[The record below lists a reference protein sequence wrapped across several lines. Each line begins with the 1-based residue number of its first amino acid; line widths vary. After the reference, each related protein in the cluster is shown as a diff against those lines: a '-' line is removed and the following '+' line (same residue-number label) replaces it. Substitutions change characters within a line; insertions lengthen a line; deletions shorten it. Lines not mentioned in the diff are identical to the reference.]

1 MSSITFV
8 TCFLDIYEESEIIKT
23 TEKKSLEKRLFYF
36 KELASTGIQIC
47 LYISSNME
55 NSIIPITNQYK
66 NIKYKIVN
74 LKDLH
79 IWKTVNE
86 HKVTLPMN
94 RCMIKDSFE
103 YITLMNSKIEF
114 MEYAIRENPWNS
126 SHFAWIDFSVFY
138 IIKNP
143 NYFKKWLQFVSSLKL
158 KDNFLTIP
166 GCFSHSRPFHKEN
179 DNLDNLLNNIYWRFC
194 GTFFIGDKNSLL
206 EFYELYDLH
215 FPLFLKIYGK
225 LIWEV
230 NFWSW
235 LESFTD
241 WKPIWYSADHNDSIL
256 QLSSDYYS
264 ENINKKISILKK
276 YDYPTLQQHHPS
288 SACYIEYQGHKI
300 LNTRFVNYT
309 MYDNGSYNVHSPD
322 KKTLN
327 TMNYLSILDSE
338 FCPTNYI
345 PMEENHSLTDH
356 LNRAKNFVSKGFE
369 DIRLY
374 VSNNDELKFIATT
387 IQYSPLGQNRMVFG
401 KYNIEKKEIN
411 DVYLIE
417 PPNPKTWCEKNW
429 IPIRY
434 PNIKEDCFIYSWN
447 PFQIGKIIEGNTT
460 NGEFSHK
467 LEIFLTREYNDF
479 PLLNKVRGSS
489 CFVDYDHDTYI
500 GVVHYSEE
508 YKPRHYYHLLVQ
520 LDSKSLAIKAISQP
534 FIFQKIGIEFCIG
547 FHVKKLETS
556 SDFCFWISQMDRDPS
571 LITLSSNH
579 FHWTKIR

>member
-74 LKDLH
+74 LNNLH

-86 HKVTLPMN
+86 YKVTLPMN

-126 SHFAWIDFSVFY
+126 SHFTWIDFNIFY

-143 NYFKKWLQFVSSLKL
+143 TYCKKWLQFLSSLKL

-179 DNLDNLLNNIYWRFC
+179 NNLNQLLDNIYWRFC
-194 GTFFIGDKNSLL
+194 GGFFIGDKNSIL
-206 EFYELYDLH
+206 EFYELYNLH

-264 ENINKKISILKK
+264 ENMSKHVSILKK
-276 YDYPTLQQHHPS
+276 YDYPSIKNYNPS

-322 KKTLN
+322 KNTLS
-327 TMNYLSILDSE
+327 TLNYLSILDSE
-338 FCPTNYI
+338 FCPTNYLQ
-345 PMEENHSLTDH
+345 MEENHSLTDH
-356 LNRAKNFVSKGFE
+356 LNRAKNYVSKGFE

-374 VSNNDELKFIATT
+374 VSNNDQLRFIATT

-460 NGEFSHK
+460 TSEFSHK

-489 CFVDYDHDTYI
+489 CFVHYDDDTYV

-508 YKPRHYYHLLVQ
+508 YKPRHYYHLLIQ
-520 LDSKSLAIKAISQP
+520 LDSKSLVIKSISQP

-579 FHWTKIR
+579 FHWMKIR